1 MDKKVFQLIH
11 LTFDSKQD
19 EAQFQVQVTFPEE
32 EQREHERR
40 LAYELL
46 YGVMGNDA
54 YDLESRKQMSLDEKE
69 AHA

>member
-32 EQREHERR
+32 E
-40 LAYELL
+40 
-46 YGVMGNDA
+46 
-54 YDLESRKQMSLDEKE
+54 
-69 AHA
+69 